1 MQYDTKT
8 IYLNNSYPE
17 FGNNTTGIFF
27 TVAGKTEIIF
37 DLSNIAKGLDNGLG
51 IYKTF
56 FNFGDGNVKYYES
69 SFNVNAGIFLPP
81 ESVKHTYVVSTT
93 GDRLDGVIDFFY
105 MSGYSTRI
113 ELSAFVSQTNLI
125 DIGLQNTENQLFLSK
140 QMKKIITFATKDND
154 IYNCV
159 IVPTL
164 LNEYSREARSVI
176 PKQIGRNI
184 ALQTSKSGSGIGN
197 QQVAVSAVDVLAT
210 NITPKYGGFSFL
222 VY

>member
-17 FGNNTTGIFF
+17 FGINSTGIFF
-27 TVAGKTEIIF
+27 TVAGKTDIIF
-37 DLSNIAKGLDNGLG
+37 DLSNIDKGLDNGLG
-51 IYKTF
+51 IYKTYI
-56 FNFGDGNVKYYES
+56 NFGDGNVEYYES

-81 ESVKHTYVVSTT
+81 ESIKHTYVVSTT
-93 GDRLDGVIDFFY
+93 GNKLDGVIDFFY
-105 MSGYSTRI
+105 MNGYSSRI

-125 DIGLQNTENQLFLSK
+125 DIGLQNTENQLFLSQ
-140 QMKKIITFATKDND
+140 QMKKIITFATVDND

-164 LNEYSREARSVI
+164 LNEYSREARTII
-176 PKQIGRNI
+176 PKQVDRNVY
-184 ALQTSKSGSGIGN
+184 LRTSKSGSGIGN

-210 NITPKYGGFSFL
+210 DLTPKRAGFSFL